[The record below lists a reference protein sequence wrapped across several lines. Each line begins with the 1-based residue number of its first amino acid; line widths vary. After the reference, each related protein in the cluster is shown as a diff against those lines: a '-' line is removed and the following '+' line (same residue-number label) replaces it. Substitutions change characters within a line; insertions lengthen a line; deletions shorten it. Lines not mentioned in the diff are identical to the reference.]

1 MRACLRLIAQVNFA
15 VCLLIVAGSIST
27 VALAE
32 PPMTGGR
39 DCVTCCSC
47 TKDDQTCDNPGV
59 ASGCT
64 GFPCNCS
71 CDQVSMTVWLCH
83 AHN

>member
-32 PPMTGGR
+32 PPVIEGGS
-39 DCVTCCSC
+39 CGYCCYCSEGN
-47 TKDDQTCDNPGV
+47 QTCFNPNPPIGR
-59 ASGCT
+59 GCA
-64 GFPCNCS
+64 GFVCACTCYNNNGN
-71 CDQVSMTVWLCH
+71 WLC
-83 AHN
+83 AG